1 MGEYFENTKSGR
13 KTWSPQDLGA
23 YSKALTGGSD
33 WVERFDTTHN
43 HKYYENVKT
52 GEKTWTLPQVQVEG
66 GEWERKIDPASGHEY
81 FENRKTRVKTWTD
94 RSSGGTNSKGSV

>member
-1 MGEYFENTKSGR
+1 MGSDWVKKTDPTTGHEYFENTKSGR

-66 GEWERKIDPASGHEY
+66 
-81 FENRKTRVKTWTD
+81 
-94 RSSGGTNSKGSV
+94 